1 MKDRLKYVID
11 SRYFDGT
18 CLTSM
23 SDGFHNDYGGET
35 IEELR
40 IRENNPYLKAVTPSD
55 IDKKLRLYNQSLSEP
70 FKEITEEDYYDLLDV
85 LPPLRMR
92 QNSFFVGEPYYGNMY
107 SFCFTRQGR
116 YFKGLRSV
124 LTPQSELDSQIDRH
138 LEIINRKAVISKEE
152 TSKTISGARLIPYYF
167 SLDGK
172 QPVFI
177 CNLVIQSDS
186 GQARTDMANTLKS
199 LRRNHYQFYK
209 GKGHYETPDELID
222 HVSGKKFTLVSDG
235 HFFQYPPGRE
245 SATFIGYIKET
256 SEEFIFRIYD
266 REYFLYLYN
275 PQIQISAES
284 ETKRSIF
291 REKDKTKRSKK
302 ESAQH
307 SKSRNKSFVMTS
319 VSAL

>member
-1 MKDRLKYVID
+1 M
-11 SRYFDGT
+11 
-18 CLTSM
+18 
-23 SDGFHNDYGGET
+23 
-35 IEELR
+35 
-40 IRENNPYLKAVTPSD
+40 
-55 IDKKLRLYNQSLSEP
+55 DKKLRLYNQSLSEP

-138 LEIINRKAVISKEE
+138 MEIINRKAVISKEE
-152 TSKTISGARLIPYYF
+152 TSKTISGTRLIPYYF

-172 QPVFI
+172 QSVFI

-186 GQARTDMANTLKS
+186 RQARTDMANTLKS

-222 HVSGKKFTLVSDG
+222 HVSGKKLTLVSDG

-245 SATFIGYIKET
+245 SATFIGHIKET
-256 SEEFIFRIYD
+256 SEEFLFRIYD
-266 REYFLYLYN
+266 REYFLYLL
-275 PQIQISAES
+275 
-284 ETKRSIF
+284 KRL
-291 REKDKTKRSKK
+291 RTVKK
-302 ESAQH
+302 ESAQEQINI
-307 SKSRNKSFVMTS
+307 KS
-319 VSAL
+319 

>member
-55 IDKKLRLYNQSLSEP
+55 IDKKLRLYHKSLSEP

-85 LPPLRMR
+85 LTPLRMR

-138 LEIINRKAVISKEE
+138 MEIINRKAVISKEE
-152 TSKTISGARLIPYYF
+152 TSKTVTTGTRLIPYYF

-172 QPVFI
+172 QSVFI

-186 GQARTDMANTLKS
+186 RQARTDMANTLKS

-222 HVSGKKFTLVSDG
+222 HVSGKKLTLVSDG
-235 HFFQYPPGRE
+235 HFFQYPPDRE
-245 SATFIGYIKET
+245 SVTFIGHIKET
-256 SEEFIFRIYD
+256 SEEFLFRIYD
-266 REYFLYLYN
+266 REYFLYLL
-275 PQIQISAES
+275 
-284 ETKRSIF
+284 KRL
-291 REKDKTKRSKK
+291 RTVKK
-302 ESAQH
+302 ESAQKQINI
-307 SKSRNKSFVMTS
+307 KS
-319 VSAL
+319 

>member
-70 FKEITEEDYYDLLDV
+70 FKEITEEDYYELLDV

-92 QNSFFVGEPYYGNMY
+92 QNSFFVGEP
-107 SFCFTRQGR
+107 
-116 YFKGLRSV
+116 
-124 LTPQSELDSQIDRH
+124 
-138 LEIINRKAVISKEE
+138 
-152 TSKTISGARLIPYYF
+152 
-167 SLDGK
+167 
-172 QPVFI
+172 
-177 CNLVIQSDS
+177 
-186 GQARTDMANTLKS
+186 
-199 LRRNHYQFYK
+199 YQFYK

-222 HVSGKKFTLVSDG
+222 HVSGKKLTLVSDG

-245 SATFIGYIKET
+245 SATFIGHIKET
-256 SEEFIFRIYD
+256 SEEFLFRIYD
-266 REYFLYLYN
+266 REYFLDLL
-275 PQIQISAES
+275 
-284 ETKRSIF
+284 KRL
-291 REKDKTKRSKK
+291 RTVKK
-302 ESAQH
+302 ESAQEQINI
-307 SKSRNKSFVMTS
+307 KS
-319 VSAL
+319 

>member
-40 IRENNPYLKAVTPSD
+40 IRENNPYLKAITPSD

-124 LTPQSELDSQIDRH
+124 LTPAIRTGQSDRPSHGNHQPESRDLKRGNKQNNQRNQTHSLLFFTGRKTVRIH
-138 LEIINRKAVISKEE
+138 LQPCHPIRFQ
-152 TSKTISGARLIPYYF
+152 TSK
-167 SLDGK
+167 
-172 QPVFI
+172 
-177 CNLVIQSDS
+177 
-186 GQARTDMANTLKS
+186 
-199 LRRNHYQFYK
+199 
-209 GKGHYETPDELID
+209 
-222 HVSGKKFTLVSDG
+222 DG
-235 HFFQYPPGRE
+235 HGEYP
-245 SATFIGYIKET
+245 
-256 SEEFIFRIYD
+256 
-266 REYFLYLYN
+266 
-275 PQIQISAES
+275 
-284 ETKRSIF
+284 
-291 REKDKTKRSKK
+291 EKSSP
-302 ESAQH
+302 EPL
-307 SKSRNKSFVMTS
+307 S
-319 VSAL
+319 VL

>member
-70 FKEITEEDYYDLLDV
+70 FKEITGEDYYDLLDV
-85 LPPLRMR
+85 LPPLRMK

-138 LEIINRKAVISKEE
+138 MEIINRKAVISKEE
-152 TSKTISGARLIPYYF
+152 TSKTVTTGTRLIPYYF

-186 GQARTDMANTLKS
+186 SQARTDMANTLKS

-222 HVSGKKFTLVSDG
+222 HVSGKKLTLVSDG
-235 HFFQYPPGRE
+235 HFFQYPLGRE
-245 SATFIGYIKET
+245 SATFIGHIKET
-256 SEEFIFRIYD
+256 SEEFLFRIYD
-266 REYFLYLYN
+266 REYFLYLL
-275 PQIQISAES
+275 
-284 ETKRSIF
+284 KRL
-291 REKDKTKRSKK
+291 RTVKK
-302 ESAQH
+302 ESAQGQINI
-307 SKSRNKSFVMTS
+307 KS
-319 VSAL
+319 

>member
-55 IDKKLRLYNQSLSEP
+55 MDKKLRLYNQSLSEP
-70 FKEITEEDYYDLLDV
+70 FKEITEEDYYDRLDV

-92 QNSFFVGEPYYGNMY
+92 QNSFFVGEPYYENMY

-124 LTPQSELDSQIDRH
+124 LTSQSELDSQIDRH
-138 LEIINRKAVISKEE
+138 MEIINRKAVISKEE
-152 TSKTISGARLIPYYF
+152 TSKTVTTGTRLIPYYF

-186 GQARTDMANTLKS
+186 RQARTDMANTLKS

-222 HVSGKKFTLVSDG
+222 HVSGKKLTLVSDG
-235 HFFQYPPGRE
+235 HFFQYPPDRE
-245 SATFIGYIKET
+245 SVTFIGHIKET
-256 SEEFIFRIYD
+256 SEEFLFRIYD
-266 REYFLYLYN
+266 REYFLYLL
-275 PQIQISAES
+275 
-284 ETKRSIF
+284 KRL
-291 REKDKTKRSKK
+291 RTVKK
-302 ESAQH
+302 ESAQKQINI
-307 SKSRNKSFVMTS
+307 KS
-319 VSAL
+319 

>member
-1 MKDRLKYVID
+1 
-11 SRYFDGT
+11 
-18 CLTSM
+18 
-23 SDGFHNDYGGET
+23 
-35 IEELR
+35 
-40 IRENNPYLKAVTPSD
+40 
-55 IDKKLRLYNQSLSEP
+55 
-70 FKEITEEDYYDLLDV
+70 
-85 LPPLRMR
+85 MR

-266 REYFLYLYN
+266 REYFLYLL
-275 PQIQISAES
+275 
-284 ETKRSIF
+284 KRL
-291 REKDKTKRSKK
+291 RTVKK
-302 ESAQH
+302 ESAQGQINI
-307 SKSRNKSFVMTS
+307 KS
-319 VSAL
+319 

>member
-70 FKEITEEDYYDLLDV
+70 FKEITEENYYELLDV

-124 LTPQSELDSQIDRH
+124 LTPQSELGQSDRPSHGNHQPESRDFKRGNKQNNQRNQTHSLLFFTGRKTVRIH
-138 LEIINRKAVISKEE
+138 LQPCHPIRFQ
-152 TSKTISGARLIPYYF
+152 TSK
-167 SLDGK
+167 
-172 QPVFI
+172 
-177 CNLVIQSDS
+177 
-186 GQARTDMANTLKS
+186 
-199 LRRNHYQFYK
+199 
-209 GKGHYETPDELID
+209 
-222 HVSGKKFTLVSDG
+222 DG
-235 HFFQYPPGRE
+235 HGEYP
-245 SATFIGYIKET
+245 
-256 SEEFIFRIYD
+256 
-266 REYFLYLYN
+266 
-275 PQIQISAES
+275 
-284 ETKRSIF
+284 
-291 REKDKTKRSKK
+291 EKSSP
-302 ESAQH
+302 EPL
-307 SKSRNKSFVMTS
+307 S
-319 VSAL
+319 VL

>member
-138 LEIINRKAVISKEE
+138 MEIINRKAVISKEE
-152 TSKTISGARLIPYYF
+152 TSKTISGTRLIPYYF

-172 QPVFI
+172 QSVFI

-186 GQARTDMANTLKS
+186 RQARTDMANTLKS
-199 LRRNHYQFYK
+199 RKRLLNYILCIRFFIEVHSIVSASRFFHMPTYLRVVIECQSRFFPFFPAFSRNC
-209 GKGHYETPDELID
+209 PD
-222 HVSGKKFTLVSDG
+222 
-235 HFFQYPPGRE
+235 
-245 SATFIGYIKET
+245 
-256 SEEFIFRIYD
+256 
-266 REYFLYLYN
+266 YFLHT
-275 PQIQISAES
+275 SGS
-284 ETKRSIF
+284 SSFRSLSDLGA
-291 REKDKTKRSKK
+291 R
-302 ESAQH
+302 
-307 SKSRNKSFVMTS
+307 
-319 VSAL
+319 

>member
-1 MKDRLKYVID
+1 
-11 SRYFDGT
+11 
-18 CLTSM
+18 M

-138 LEIINRKAVISKEE
+138 MEIINRKAVISKEE
-152 TSKTISGARLIPYYF
+152 TSKTVTTGTRLIPYYF

-186 GQARTDMANTLKS
+186 RQARTDMANTLKS

-209 GKGHYETPDELID
+209 EKGHYETPDELID
-222 HVSGKKFTLVSDG
+222 HVSGKKLTLVSDG
-235 HFFQYPPGRE
+235 HFFQYPPDRE
-245 SATFIGYIKET
+245 SVTFIGHIKET
-256 SEEFIFRIYD
+256 SEEFLFRIYD
-266 REYFLYLYN
+266 REYFLYLL
-275 PQIQISAES
+275 
-284 ETKRSIF
+284 KRL
-291 REKDKTKRSKK
+291 RTVKK
-302 ESAQH
+302 ESAQKQINI
-307 SKSRNKSFVMTS
+307 KS
-319 VSAL
+319 

>member
-40 IRENNPYLKAVTPSD
+40 IRENNPYLKAITPSD

-124 LTPQSELDSQIDRH
+124 LTPQSELDNQIGRH
-138 LEIINRKAVISKEE
+138 MEIINRKAVISKEE
-152 TSKTISGARLIPYYF
+152 TSKTISGTRLIPYYF
-167 SLDGK
+167 S
-172 QPVFI
+172 
-177 CNLVIQSDS
+177 
-186 GQARTDMANTLKS
+186 
-199 LRRNHYQFYK
+199 
-209 GKGHYETPDELID
+209 
-222 HVSGKKFTLVSDG
+222 
-235 HFFQYPPGRE
+235 
-245 SATFIGYIKET
+245 
-256 SEEFIFRIYD
+256 
-266 REYFLYLYN
+266 
-275 PQIQISAES
+275 
-284 ETKRSIF
+284 
-291 REKDKTKRSKK
+291 
-302 ESAQH
+302 
-307 SKSRNKSFVMTS
+307 
-319 VSAL
+319 

>member
-23 SDGFHNDYGGET
+23 SDGFRNDYGGET

-40 IRENNPYLKAVTPSD
+40 IRENNPYLKAVTPSEM
-55 IDKKLRLYNQSLSEP
+55 DKKLRLYHQSLSEP
-70 FKEITEEDYYDLLDV
+70 FKEISEEDYYDLLDV
-85 LPPLRMR
+85 LPPLRMK

-138 LEIINRKAVISKEE
+138 MKIMNRKATVI
-152 TSKTISGARLIPYYF
+152 KTNPIDSVTDKANSLKLIPYYF

-186 GQARTDMANTLKS
+186 RQARTDMANTLKS

-245 SATFIGYIKET
+245 SATFIGHIKET
-256 SEEFIFRIYD
+256 SEEFLFRIYD
-266 REYFLYLYN
+266 REYFLYLL
-275 PQIQISAES
+275 
-284 ETKRSIF
+284 KRL
-291 REKDKTKRSKK
+291 RTVKK
-302 ESAQH
+302 ESAQEQINI
-307 SKSRNKSFVMTS
+307 KS
-319 VSAL
+319 

>member
-40 IRENNPYLKAVTPSD
+40 IRENNPYLKAVTPSEM
-55 IDKKLRLYNQSLSEP
+55 DKKLRLYHQSLSEP
-70 FKEITEEDYYDLLDV
+70 FKEITEEDYYELLDV

-116 YFKGLRSV
+116 YFKGLRSI

-138 LEIINRKAVISKEE
+138 MEIINRKAVISKEE
-152 TSKTISGARLIPYYF
+152 TSKTISGTRLIPYYF
-167 SLDGK
+167 SL
-172 QPVFI
+172 
-177 CNLVIQSDS
+177 
-186 GQARTDMANTLKS
+186 DMANTLKS

-222 HVSGKKFTLVSDG
+222 HVSGKKLTLVSDG
-235 HFFQYPPGRE
+235 HFFQYPPDKE
-245 SATFIGYIKET
+245 SVTFIGHIKET
-256 SEEFIFRIYD
+256 SEEFLFRIYD
-266 REYFLYLYN
+266 REYFLYLL
-275 PQIQISAES
+275 
-284 ETKRSIF
+284 KRL
-291 REKDKTKRSKK
+291 RTVKK
-302 ESAQH
+302 ESAQEQINIR
-307 SKSRNKSFVMTS
+307 S
-319 VSAL
+319 

>member
-40 IRENNPYLKAVTPSD
+40 IRENNPYLKAVTPSEM
-55 IDKKLRLYNQSLSEP
+55 DKKLRLYNQSLSEP
-70 FKEITEEDYYDLLDV
+70 FKEITEEEYYDLLDV

-138 LEIINRKAVISKEE
+138 MEIINRKAVISKEE
-152 TSKTISGARLIPYYF
+152 TSKTVTTGTRLIPYYF

-186 GQARTDMANTLKS
+186 RQARTDMANTLKS

-209 GKGHYETPDELID
+209 GKGHYETATELLD
-222 HVSGKKFTLVSDG
+222 QG
-235 HFFQYPPGRE
+235 PGLLESHARE
-245 SATFIGYIKET
+245 RTFPSA
-256 SEEFIFRIYD
+256 
-266 REYFLYLYN
+266 
-275 PQIQISAES
+275 A
-284 ETKRSIF
+284 SILP
-291 REKDKTKRSKK
+291 EGCGSL
-302 ESAQH
+302 SC
-307 SKSRNKSFVMTS
+307 
-319 VSAL
+319 L